1 MKFAPVSLAAVL
13 LLPVSPSPASGPN
26 TLTPA
31 QVAEG
36 WTLLF
41 DGKSFDGWRV
51 YGRPGPPTTGWA
63 ITDACLRAI
72 PKTKGEQ
79 LITEK
84 KFGDFE
90 LRWEWRIAP
99 AGNSGIKYLVT
110 EERPKAPGHEYQMLD
125 DEKHL
130 DAFRGDSHKT
140 AAFYDV
146 LPPATDK
153 PLKPP
158 GEWNASAIAIRGQR
172 VEHWLNGRQVLAYDL
187 GSEALKTALS
197 KSKFKV
203 FPDFGK
209 KLQGHIMLTYHNDEC
224 WFRNIMIREL
234 NR

>member
-1 MKFAPVSLAAVL
+1 
-13 LLPVSPSPASGPN
+13 
-26 TLTPA
+26 
-31 QVAEG
+31 VAEG

-41 DGKSFDGWRV
+41 DGNSLNGWRV
-51 YGRPGPPTTGWA
+51 YGRQGPPTAGWE

-72 PKTKGEQ
+72 PKVKGEQ

-99 AGNSGIKYLVT
+99 GGNSGIKYLVT
-110 EERPKAPGHEYQMLD
+110 EDRPKAPGHEYQMLD
-125 DEKHL
+125 DDKHL

-146 LPPATDK
+146 LPPVADK

-158 GEWNASAIAIRGQR
+158 GEWNSSGISIRGQR

-187 GSEALKTALS
+187 DSEALKNAIS
-197 KSKFKV
+197 KSKFKA

-209 KLQGHIMLTYHNDEC
+209 KSQGHIMLTYHNDEC
-224 WFRNIMIREL
+224 WYRNIMIREL